1 MPRILFTYLLK
12 ELMGPFIFGVAAFTA
27 ILVAGSAL
35 FEIIRLIS
43 QYHISM
49 VTAGALLLL
58 KLPGIVFYTFPMS
71 MLLAS
76 LLSMG
81 RLSGDSEIV
90 AMKSGGIS
98 IITIMIPFVL
108 IGFIVSIATVVLNEK
123 LVPVANWKAKEM
135 VYEISHKKKMD
146 TTAYNIIYKELD
158 KNGALSQLF
167 YASSFINGEM
177 QDVTIQQFDQG
188 KLSRIVRATRAKWQD
203 EKWVFENGNIYMI
216 NTDGETI
223 QSVHF
228 ATYTLNISK
237 APLKLAES
245 NKEPL
250 EMTYKELSE
259 YIDLVKASEG
269 REGKVNQ
276 LEVQLYQKIAIPFAS
291 LVFVL
296 IGGPLGLRPQRSS
309 SSIGLGISILLIFI
323 YYVILFVSA
332 SLGESGVIMPLLAA
346 WIPNL
351 IVGGIGVWLIWRQ
364 SRI

>member
-1 MPRILFTYLLK
+1 MFPGILYKYLFK

-43 QYHISM
+43 QYHISLLA
-49 VTAGALLLL
+49 AGELLLL
-58 KLPGIVFYTFPMS
+58 KMPGIIFYTFPMS

-90 AMKSGGIS
+90 AMKSAGIS
-98 IITIMIPFVL
+98 MITIMIPFIV
-108 IGFIVSIATVVLNEK
+108 IGFVVSIATVILNEN

-135 VYEISHKKKMD
+135 IYEISHNKQKMS
-146 TTAYNIIYKELD
+146 TTASNIIYKELD
-158 KNGALSQLF
+158 KNGGLSQLF
-167 YASSFINGEM
+167 YAGSFVNGEM

-188 KLSRIVRATRAKWQD
+188 KLNRIVRATKARWQD
-203 EKWVFENGNIYMI
+203 DKWIFENGNIYLI

-237 APLKLAES
+237 APLKLAQS

-250 EMTYKELSE
+250 EMTYRELSE
-259 YIDLVKASEG
+259 HIELVKAG
-269 REGKVNQ
+269 EGKVSQ
-276 LEVQLYQKIAIPFAS
+276 LEVQLYQKLAIPFAS

-296 IGGPLGLRPQRSS
+296 IGAPLGLRPQRSS

-332 SLGESGVIMPLLAA
+332 SMGEAGVIFPMLAA
-346 WIPNL
+346 WIPNI
-351 IVGGIGVWLIWRQ
+351 IVGGIGLWLIWRQ
-364 SRI
+364 ARI